1 MVDFLQYDKPV
12 YTLEEYL
19 EIKHKNRETF
29 KTCKAQGELKG
40 VLENCSDVY
49 FRCCV
54 GVYGTK
60 YVASSL
66 TKFLGYY
73 KKEYKTPISVD
84 GHYLDLCIHS
94 FDYFGERGFRYI
106 YVESSRRNDFY
117 ADRNTCF
124 TFNPQKGCIEN
135 VYRGNRAYAEKISK
149 NLLKTVYKL

>member
-1 MVDFLQYDKPV
+1 VVDFLQYDKPV

-29 KTCKAQGELKG
+29 KTCMAHGELKG
-40 VLENCSDVY
+40 LLESCSDDY

-66 TKFLGYY
+66 TKFFKYY
-73 KKEYKTPISVD
+73 KKEYKTSINID
-84 GHYLDLCIHS
+84 ECYLDLCIHS
-94 FDYFGERGFRYI
+94 FDWLDERGFKYI
-106 YVESSRRNDFY
+106 YVENSRKNTFY

-124 TFNPQKGCIEN
+124 TFDTKKGYTAT
-135 VYRGNRAYAEKISK
+135 VYRGSKTCAEKISK
-149 NLLKTVYKL
+149 NLIKIVYKL